1 MKIRIQKKN
10 FDYAREINSFAKKN
24 ANVGAVASFL
34 GKVRKTKKNKQI
46 ISIDIECYKAM
57 ATFQIKKVVK
67 KLNSKILVNDY
78 LIIHR
83 YGKLLPNENIV
94 LVLVASKHRKE
105 SFIFLESLVD
115 WLKAKVSF
123 WKKENFIN
131 HSEWVEQEKE
141 DLKKLTCN

>member
-10 FDYAREINSFAKKN
+10 FDFAREINSFTKKN
-24 ANVGAVASFL
+24 TNVGAVASFL

-57 ATFQIKKVVK
+57 ATFQIKKIVK
-67 KLNSKILVNDY
+67 KLNSKILINDY

-105 SFIFLESLVD
+105 SFIFLESLID

-123 WKKENFIN
+123 WKSCRPNLELLFAK
-131 HSEWVEQEKE
+131 H
-141 DLKKLTCN
+141 